1 MKNIHQ
7 LEHNGLLWVNVTK
20 QSQKDLSEIQK
31 RFNFLDQD
39 IAESLPPFQRP
50 KIVKRP
56 DYYFIILHFPV
67 FDRETRRL
75 GFTEVDFFLNR
86 HMLVTVHDS
95 KLLTI
100 ERFFDECKKNLPH
113 RETWFQGTS
122 VHLWFELLSR
132 LFEAIFPI
140 LLHINEDITLVDR
153 KLFSRV
159 PGAQMA
165 EEVLRLKTNVVTF
178 RRAMQ
183 GHRTVLDRLIL
194 SAGRELELF
203 NYQTYINSL
212 KEFANEIW
220 HMLESQKE
228 SINALHETNESLI
241 NLRTTE
247 IMKMLTVI
255 SVITFPLTLAA
266 TLFGIN
272 TASNPFLHVPGG
284 FWIIFVILLW
294 GGIGTV
300 VFFKRR
306 GWM

>member
-7 LEHNGLLWVNVTK
+7 LDRNGLTWVNVTR
-20 QSQKDLSEIQK
+20 QGEKDLAEIQK
-31 RFNFLDQD
+31 RFKFSDLD
-39 IAESLPPFQRP
+39 IAECLPPFQRP

-75 GFTEVDFFLNR
+75 GFTEVDFFITRNL
-86 HMLVTVHDS
+86 LVTVHDN

-100 ERFFDECKKNLPH
+100 ERMFAECKKDPAALQGF
-113 RETWFQGTS
+113 FQGTA
-122 VHLWFELLSR
+122 VHLWFELLTR

-153 KLFSRV
+153 KLFARI

-165 EEVLRLKTNVVTF
+165 EEVLRLKTNIVTF
-178 RRAMQ
+178 RRSMQ
-183 GHRTVLDRLIL
+183 GHRTVLDRIIL
-194 SAGRELELF
+194 SAGRELELY
-203 NYQTYINSL
+203 NYQNYINSL

-247 IMKMLTVI
+247 VMKMLTVI

-266 TLFGIN
+266 TLFGIHARGN
-272 TASNPFLHVPGG
+272 IFLDIPGG
-284 FWIIFVILLW
+284 FWLIVAILLW
-294 GGIGTV
+294 GGIATV
-300 VFFKRR
+300 LFFKRR